1 MASVL
6 SFKMNSQMCLLAFLL
21 TFVVGIAVGSWT
33 AKRRSWEGFANPGKC
48 NKCGNKASK
57 CQCEEKCKDDTCKTR
72 LLCPPCK
79 EPDMSKYVL
88 KSSIPPC
95 VTCPDMS
102 NYMLKTECP
111 PAPDLSKYILK
122 SSIPKQQPIIID
134 NSSCKSENAGECPPC
149 PRPRCPAP
157 NCPSPSPCPAP
168 APCPRPVCPK
178 QEIKCKAETQA
189 NDQVRPLL
197 APIDMQKWGRNM

>member
-6 SFKMNSQMCLLAFLL
+6 SLKMNSQMCLLAFLL

-48 NKCGNKASK
+48 NNCGNKASR
-57 CQCEEKCKDDTCKTR
+57 CECKEKCKDDTCKTR

-111 PAPDLSKYILK
+111 PARPHRSWKNTPHPVRRRSHWRSLRK
-122 SSIPKQQPIIID
+122 SRCHQVQRDRLCRRRCGRPCARPH
-134 NSSCKSENAGECPPC
+134 PP
-149 PRPRCPAP
+149 RWR
-157 NCPSPSPCPAP
+157 
-168 APCPRPVCPK
+168 
-178 QEIKCKAETQA
+178 
-189 NDQVRPLL
+189 
-197 APIDMQKWGRNM
+197 